1 MERFEECIF
10 TNMCLIRK
18 GEDILI
24 QIRTKSD
31 WPGVTFPGGHV
42 EKGESFDDAVKRE
55 VKEETGLTLNS
66 AKLKAIEEF
75 KSIKGEDRHVI
86 LLYESDDFTGEITS
100 VGKQEDKI
108 MWIKESELFNMPLS
122 DDLDV
127 MYKAIVDDKI
137 SELVYYY
144 DENGEYRKKFV

>member
-1 MERFEECIF
+1 M
-10 TNMCLIRK
+10 
-18 GEDILI
+18 
-24 QIRTKSD
+24 
-31 WPGVTFPGGHV
+31 